1 MAVFPVAPG
10 HPDYSSTGTS
20 KFIPQLWSSKLLQKF
35 YLSTVFSEITNT
47 DYAGQIK
54 AVGDKVIIRTTPDMT
69 INTWVKGQEL
79 NYESPTS
86 ANVELV
92 IDKGKY
98 FAFSADDLDKKQAD
112 VRFLDAWASDAA
124 EQMKIAVDSDVLNA
138 IDADAHASNKGLTAG
153 LASAGFNLG
162 ATTAPVALT
171 PSNILDYYV
180 HMGTVLTEQNIPM
193 TDRWIVI
200 PAWMANITLRS
211 DLKDSSLTGDST
223 SPVRNGKI
231 GRINDMTIYVSN
243 NYTSVTDGAFTAYN
257 VLFGHKSAACF
268 AAQMTKMETL
278 RNQKAFGDLVRG
290 MNVYGY
296 KVVQPKALGVLYCYK
311 G

>member
-1 MAVFPVAPG
+1 MAVFPVSPG

-20 KFIPQLWSSKLLQKF
+20 KFIAQIWAPRALRKF
-35 YLSTVFSEITNT
+35 YASTVFGEITNT
-47 DYAGQIK
+47 DYTEKITNM
-54 AVGDKVIIRTTPDMT
+54 GDKVIIRTTPDIT
-69 INTWVKGQEL
+69 ISNYVKGQEL
-79 NYESPTS
+79 NYETPES
-86 ANVELV
+86 ANIELV
-92 IDKGKY
+92 IDKGKS
-98 FAFSADDLDKKQAD
+98 FSFSADDIDKKQAD
-112 VRFLDAWASDAA
+112 IKFLDAWAADAA
-124 EQMKIAVDSDVLNA
+124 EQMKNAVDSDILNA
-138 IDADAHASNKGLTAG
+138 IDADAHASNKGLTSG
-153 LASAGFNLG
+153 VLSAGFNLG

-171 PSNILDYYV
+171 PSNVLDYYV
-180 HMGTVLTEQNIPM
+180 HMGTVLSEQNIPM
-193 TDRWIVI
+193 TDRWVVI

-231 GRINDMTIYVSN
+231 GRINDMTVYVSN

-278 RNQKAFGDLVRG
+278 RNPKTFGDLVRG
-290 MNVYGY
+290 LNVYGY